1 MKSVSH
7 EDFSFLFLLMVEMA
21 FGRVFSF
28 ILLYVPNI
36 ILKDTVLQNVVISP
50 WFWSYI
56 ECGLVRIFGI
66 IAL

>member
-1 MKSVSH
+1 
-7 EDFSFLFLLMVEMA
+7 MVEMA

-56 ECGLVRIFGI
+56 VCGLVRIFDM